1 MKENLELQPEK
12 NVEKEIVSGSVEH
25 KLRML
30 YRLQCIDT
38 KIDKIRIIRG
48 ELPLEVRDL
57 EDEKA
62 MLKTRI
68 EKYAEANKDH
78 SLKIEEFKKIILESQ
93 SLIKKYKEQLMNV
106 RNNREYESLNKEIEY
121 QDLEIQLA
129 EKRIRENQTLLQQN
143 EGEIEKCHKE
153 LEIVEKEVEIKRSE
167 LHDIIAETEIEE
179 QKLIEKHSYC
189 EKSIEDRLL
198 AAYNRIRKN
207 ARNGL
212 AVVTIERGA
221 CSGCFNKIPPQ
232 HQLDICNYQKIIVC
246 EFCGRIMVDSG
257 IVQEEGEQI

>member
-1 MKENLELQPEK
+1 MEEKIEK
-12 NVEKEIVSGSVEH
+12 NGEKEVVTGSVEH

-30 YRLQCIDT
+30 YRLQCIDS
-38 KIDKIRIIRG
+38 KIDKIRIVRG

-57 EDEKA
+57 EDEIE
-62 MLKTRI
+62 MLRTRV
-68 EKYAEANKDH
+68 EKYIEANKDH
-78 SLKIEEFKKIILESQ
+78 VAKVDEFKKLITESQ
-93 SLIKKYKEQLMNV
+93 SSIKKYKEQLMNV

-129 EKRIRENQTLLQQN
+129 EKRIKENQALFQMN
-143 EGEIEKCHKE
+143 EEEIEKCNNE
-153 LEIVEKEVEIKRSE
+153 LKLVEKEVEIKRSE
-167 LHDIIAETEIEE
+167 LNDIVAETEIEE
-179 QKLIEKHSYC
+179 QRLLSKRAEC
-189 EKSIEDRLL
+189 EEFIDDRLL
-198 AAYNRIRKN
+198 TAYNRIRKN

-246 EFCGRIMVDSG
+246 EFCGRIMVDAG
-257 IVQEEGEQI
+257 IVHEETENI

>member
-1 MKENLELQPEK
+1 MEEKVEATGAKE
-12 NVEKEIVSGSVEH
+12 VVTGSIEH

-57 EDEKA
+57 EDEIG

-68 EKYAEANKDH
+68 SNYSEANKEH
-78 SLKIEEFKKIILESQ
+78 TIKMEEFKKQITESQ
-93 SLIKKYKEQLMNV
+93 SSIKKYKEQLMNV
-106 RNNREYESLNKEIEY
+106 RNNREYESLNKEIEF

-129 EKRIRENQTLLQQN
+129 EKRIRENQASIQMN
-143 EGEIEKCHKE
+143 DEEIQKCQKE
-153 LEIVEKEVEIKRSE
+153 LSLVEKEVEVKRAE
-167 LHDIIAETEIEE
+167 LNDIISETEIEE
-179 QKLIEKHSYC
+179 K
-189 EKSIEDRLL
+189 RLL
-198 AAYNRIRKN
+198 EKRAECESYIDERLLTAYSRIRNN

-257 IVQEEGEQI
+257 IVHEEEEHN

>member
-1 MKENLELQPEK
+1 MEEKVEK
-12 NVEKEIVSGSVEH
+12 NGEKEIVSGSIEH

-57 EDEKA
+57 EDEIG

-68 EKYAEANKDH
+68 EKYTEANKDH
-78 SLKIEEFKKIILESQ
+78 AIKMDEFKKMITESQ
-93 SLIKKYKEQLMNV
+93 TSIKKYKEQLMNV

-121 QDLEIQLA
+121 QDLEIQLS
-129 EKRIRENQTLLQQN
+129 EKRIRENQIQLQMN
-143 EGEIEKCHKE
+143 EEEIEKCNKE
-153 LEIVEKEVEIKRSE
+153 LALVEKEIDVKRSE
-167 LHDIIAETEIEE
+167 LNDIIAETEIEE
-179 QKLIEKHSYC
+179 QRLLDKRAEC
-189 EKSIEDRLL
+189 ESFIDDRLL
-198 AAYNRIRKN
+198 TAYNRIRKN

-246 EFCGRIMVDSG
+246 EFCGRIMVDAG
-257 IVQEEGEQI
+257 IVHEEEENN